1 MQAALFRGGG
11 GFDPDGGVEI
21 KLIPAHAQHFAAPC
35 AGQQDQAHRIGGA
48 PVRMVSSAADSLIMD
63 NVQKAMAIA
72 RKQADAAYTE
82 QRRRIEQN
90 PGLSKEAKRDALE
103 KAR

>member
-1 MQAALFRGGG
+1 
-11 GFDPDGGVEI
+11 
-21 KLIPAHAQHFAAPC
+21 
-35 AGQQDQAHRIGGA
+35 
-48 PVRMVSSAADSLIMD
+48 MVSSAADSLIMD